1 MANAVNI
8 ADEVAAMI
16 TAAQQSGELTGTF
29 MVGRKILPRYL
40 IKELA
45 TTKVSVVPKSVDI
58 QSATRAASEFTYDI
72 EIGVQKKVTDVE
84 SEIPGLV
91 DFVDQI
97 SKYLRFKLLVTN
109 QAMWVRASIAPIYSV
124 EHLASDSIFTSVL
137 TVSYKKLE

>member
-8 ADEVAAMI
+8 ADEVASLI
-16 TAAQQSGELTGTF
+16 AAGQQSGDLAGTF
-29 MVGRKILPRYL
+29 TVGRKILPRYL

-45 TTKVSVVPKSVDI
+45 VTKVSVVPKSVDI
-58 QSATRAASEFTYDI
+58 QSATRSASEFTYDV

-84 SEIPGLV
+84 NEIPSLV

-97 SKYLRFKLLVTN
+97 SKYLRFKILTTN
-109 QAMWVRASIAPIYSV
+109 QAIWLRASIAPIYSV
-124 EHLASDSIFTSVL
+124 EHLSSDSIFTSVL